1 VCLDDEHHTAAG
13 ISSRF
18 RHASMII
25 DTHAHLDV
33 LESAGWDD
41 SPEKLLHLMDRA
53 GIEKTV
59 VTSYGDTPGPHPSVD
74 RLRQYVDAHPDRFI
88 GFPRLDPRY
97 GDEAAAAFERA
108 VTDDGMGGLK
118 LHPVSYGAPLFGEET
133 LRLLEMAADFG
144 VPVLIHSGDRLGAL
158 PQQVGEAARRTDATL
173 LMGHIGGFFNAREA
187 LAAARRHEN
196 IVLETSAFPY
206 PRVVQDAVDEL
217 GAERVVYGSDM
228 PPGNPI
234 VELEKI
240 EVLDLSE
247 EQRER
252 ILWRN
257 AADLL
262 DLDASPEG
270 SA

>member
-1 VCLDDEHHTAAG
+1 
-13 ISSRF
+13 
-18 RHASMII
+18 MII
-25 DTHAHLDV
+25 DAHAHLDV
-33 LESAGWDD
+33 LDSTGWGD

-53 GIEKTV
+53 DIDKTV
-59 VTSYGDTPGPHPSVD
+59 VTSYGDTPGPNPSID
-74 RLRQYVDAHPDRFI
+74 RLREYVSAHPDRFL

-97 GDEAAAAFERA
+97 GDEATDAFERA
-108 VTDDGMGGLK
+108 ITEDGMRGLK
-118 LHPVSYGAPLFGEET
+118 LHPVSYGAPLFGEQT
-133 LRLLEMAADFG
+133 LRLLDMAADFD

-158 PQQVGEAARRTDATL
+158 PQQVAEAARHTDATL

-187 LAAARRHEN
+187 LEAARRHEN

-206 PRVVQDAVDEL
+206 PRVIQDAVDEL

-240 EVLDLSE
+240 SVLDLTES
-247 EQRER
+247 QRER

-257 AADLL
+257 TAEML
-262 DLDASPEG
+262 DVEMEG

>member
-1 VCLDDEHHTAAG
+1 
-13 ISSRF
+13 
-18 RHASMII
+18 MII

-33 LESAGWDD
+33 LGSTGWDD

-53 GIEKTV
+53 GIDVTV
-59 VTSYGDTPGPHPSVD
+59 VTSYGDSPGPNPSLD
-74 RLRQYVDAHPDRFI
+74 RLRGYVNEHPDRFV

-97 GDEAAAAFERA
+97 GAEAAELFERA
-108 VTDDGMGGLK
+108 VTEDGMRGLK

-133 LRLLEMAADFG
+133 LRLMGMAADFD

-158 PQQVGEAARRTDATL
+158 PQQVAEAARHTDATL
-173 LMGHIGGFFNAREA
+173 LMAHIGGFFNAREA

-206 PRVVQDAVDEL
+206 PRVVQEAVDEL

-240 EVLDLSE
+240 EVLDLTD

-257 AADLL
+257 AAEML
-262 DLDASPEG
+262 DLDVSTEG